1 MRVKR
6 GTTTNRRHKKLLK
19 AAKGFRGGRSKL
31 YKQARQATIHAGAD
45 AYRGRKGKKREMRS
59 LWITRING
67 ALSQHN
73 ISYSQFI
80 GKLKSKKINL
90 DRKIL
95 SQIAIEDP
103 KAFDE
108 IVKKTGISS
117 QILGSTLSM
126 LEVKGIIKNAGS
138 GFYNLI
144 H

>member
-1 MRVKR
+1 MRIKR
-6 GTTTNRRHKKLLK
+6 GVTSHKRHKRLLEL
-19 AAKGFRGGRSKL
+19 ARGYRGGRSKL
-31 YKQARQATIHAGAD
+31 VKEARQAIIHAGAD
-45 AYRGRKGKKREMRS
+45 AYRGRKEKKRQMRS

-103 KAFDE
+103 QAFE
-108 IVKKTGISS
+108 NLVKK
-117 QILGSTLSM
+117 
-126 LEVKGIIKNAGS
+126 VV
-138 GFYNLI
+138 
-144 H
+144 